1 MAFDF
6 PMDKFPRS
14 YSGMGS
20 EFQGFLTGL
29 LPQVKQT
36 FENLPAQRQGFYD
49 QARTDINQGFDTAI
63 SGLGDSYKRT
73 LQPALQNVMNKM
85 GSRNMLNSSVT
96 GDTMAGTARGIGESI
111 LDRQANLDLMRSQSL
126 ADIARREGESIYQ
139 IPQLLTNLLAQGRY
153 SESTDEGAPY
163 RTALGFLQS
172 MMG

>member
-1 MAFDF
+1 
-6 PMDKFPRS
+6 
-14 YSGMGS
+14 
-20 EFQGFLTGL
+20 
-29 LPQVKQT
+29 
-36 FENLPAQRQGFYD
+36 
-49 QARTDINQGFDTAI
+49 
-63 SGLGDSYKRT
+63 
-73 LQPALQNVMNKM
+73 M

-139 IPQLLTNLLAQGRY
+139 IPQLLTNLLGQGRY